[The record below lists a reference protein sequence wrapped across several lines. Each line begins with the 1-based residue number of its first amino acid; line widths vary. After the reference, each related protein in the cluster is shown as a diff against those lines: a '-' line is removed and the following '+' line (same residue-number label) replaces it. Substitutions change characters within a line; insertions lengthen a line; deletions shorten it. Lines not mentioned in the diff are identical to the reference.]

1 MRPPVNRRLRTLE
14 DAVLKSE
21 SADGRGLII
30 WGSAHL
36 WVRTWWTAAGDGA
49 MKGRIGAA
57 WGTVYC
63 QQLNNAGAPVSFTR
77 ARMHGHPPSV
87 ARDWP
92 AAAAVAQVK
101 WHLEWYYL
109 NCRWSTWVVLWSGA
123 ADRSLT
129 SLLLL
134 PPLPPPS
141 RPTARL
147 PCEPSKRFYVTL
159 SVACPL
165 ADELV
170 DDRLREKSRI
180 KCETNENVNEHLI
193 R

>member
-1 MRPPVNRRLRTLE
+1 VNRRLRTLE
-14 DAVLKSE
+14 DVVLKSE
-21 SADGRGLII
+21 SADGRGLKI

-36 WVRTWWTAAGDGA
+36 WVRTRWTAAGDGA
-49 MKGRIGAA
+49 MKGRHAVA
-57 WGTVYC
+57 RPEAQYTV
-63 QQLNNAGAPVSFTR
+63 NNSTMPVPVSFTC
-77 ARMHGHPPSV
+77 ARTHGHPPSV

-134 PPLPPPS
+134 PPLPPPP
-141 RPTARL
+141 RPTACL

-159 SVACPL
+159 SVTCPL
-165 ADELV
+165 ADQRV
-170 DDRLREKSRI
+170 DDRLREKLRI
-180 KCETNENVNEHLI
+180 ECETNESKNEHLI